1 MIRPFGWKIVRAETQ
16 SLNPWAHSWLK
27 LTLGLPAKEQ
37 SKLSPIF
44 FLTFIFFLSFQQ
56 NQLSS
61 LTHSTTGIITRADAM
76 EVVTSHLF
84 SSSKALHCFQLTTEL
99 HLKKYIG
106 ARTPYKHEA
115 QVNSV
120 ENSTNKEN

>member
-1 MIRPFGWKIVRAETQ
+1 MTKPFSWKIVKAETQ
-16 SLNPWAHSWLK
+16 SLKLWAHSWFK
-27 LTLGLPAKEQ
+27 LILGLLAKEQ
-37 SKLSPIF
+37 SKLSLIF
-44 FLTFIFFLSFQQ
+44 FLTTVFFLSFQQ

-61 LTHSTTGIITRADAM
+61 LTHFTTGIITRADAM

-84 SSSKALHCFQLTTEL
+84 SSSKAFSSLQ
-99 HLKKYIG
+99 HLKKDVG

-120 ENSTNKEN
+120 EQYE